1 MGGRG
6 GMRKREE
13 ISHSCSSFQ
22 RTPEHHL
29 LCTHTR
35 DSQGRQC
42 MVALLAGG
50 LGPPLELKLMDEWKV
65 QIHFTQ
71 KTSACTNTNYQVPVS
86 AQIPLERRGSGD
98 F

>member
-1 MGGRG
+1 MGRG
-6 GMRKREE
+6 RKEE

-29 LCTHTR
+29 LCTHMR
-35 DSQGRQC
+35 DSQDRQC
-42 MVALLAGG
+42 MVALLVGG
-50 LGPPLELKLMDEWKV
+50 LGPPRLMDEWKV

-71 KTSACTNTNYQVPVS
+71 KTSACTNTDYQVLVS
-86 AQIPLERRGSGD
+86 AQTPLERRGSGD